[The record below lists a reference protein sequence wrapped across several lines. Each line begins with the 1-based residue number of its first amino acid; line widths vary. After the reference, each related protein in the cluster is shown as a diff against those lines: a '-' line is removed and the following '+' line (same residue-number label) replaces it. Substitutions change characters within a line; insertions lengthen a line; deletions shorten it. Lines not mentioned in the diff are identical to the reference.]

1 MNRNE
6 EMRGLKSQRWRGI
19 TLRAVAI
26 VGVLLAGW
34 PAGQAS
40 AEFFPLVRR
49 AIQLDMLPELPGA
62 YLTFDS
68 CGVLRLNQ
76 LPAYCER
83 AYSLLAPNPGA
94 MKNYPDQIGGMG
106 WEVIYHTSAQ
116 GYDWYARRTMQLE
129 CYVFRT
135 WVWGVNETIA
145 LAILDQQSL
154 RVLGGGNINYCNR
167 ISRNL

>member
-1 MNRNE
+1 MW
-6 EMRGLKSQRWRGI
+6 M
-19 TLRAVAI
+19 LRMAAAIVAI
-26 VGVLLAGW
+26 TAWL
-34 PAGQAS
+34 PAGAVS

-49 AIQLDMLPELPGA
+49 SIQLGMLPQLPAA

-68 CGVLRLNQ
+68 CSVLRINK

-83 AYSLLAPNPGA
+83 AYSLLTPNPGA
-94 MKNYPDQIGGMG
+94 VKAYPDDIARTG
-106 WEVIYHTSAQ
+106 WEMIYHTSAQ

-135 WVWGVNETIA
+135 WLWGVNETIV
-145 LAILDQQSL
+145 LAILDQQSV

>member
-1 MNRNE
+1 MCER
-6 EMRGLKSQRWRGI
+6 RSI
-19 TLRAVAI
+19 PVA
-26 VGVLLAGW
+26 
-34 PAGQAS
+34 
-40 AEFFPLVRR
+40 
-49 AIQLDMLPELPGA
+49 
-62 YLTFDS
+62 S
-68 CGVLRLNQ
+68 CGVLQLNH

-83 AYSLLAPNPGA
+83 AYSLLAPNPVA
-94 MKNYPDQIGGMG
+94 MKNYPDQIAGMG

-135 WVWGVNETIA
+135 WVWGVNETIV